1 MNVIHYQPWSL
12 HREFLKEFNKA
23 FEGAAQDASSAA
35 TADSI
40 PIFTAIDAISVYD
53 LRAFFG
59 GRADWFLR
67 RVTRSATLGAAG
79 CACSACSWR
88 RRLPS

>member
-1 MNVIHYQPWSL
+1 MPRSY
-12 HREFLKEFNKA
+12 A
-23 FEGAAQDASSAA
+23 FPCVAGARSVAKTARLYCAA

-40 PIFTAIDAISVYD
+40 PIYTAIDAISVYD